1 MWRQLW
7 RDSAGC
13 CCGCGY
19 GGRAAVASS
28 GTRGGGDTAGQVLIN
43 LVGPLL
49 DLRSCFLKCFSI
61 LSINAFAANNFKP
74 RAVVVAQWVERLL
87 LTLEVR
93 GSKPF
98 IGTLH
103 LLYRQH
109 FLPSTVLKNQK

>member
-19 GGRAAVASS
+19 GGRAAAASS
-28 GTRGGGDTAGQVLIN
+28 GTRDGGDTAGQVLIN

-87 LTLEVR
+87 LTLESVVR
-93 GSKPF
+93 SHSSA
-98 IGTLH
+98 H
-103 LLYRQH
+103 LTFYIDNIFYRQ
-109 FLPSTVLKNQK
+109 LC